1 MAAHLLCC
9 CNITRRELLMNDKY
23 ITRPA
28 SGLVFFSPHL
38 LHLFRL
44 NCNRYI
50 LLVRENE
57 CMYFLEFNGWLY
69 KTSINSI
76 GIDIKSANP

>member
-23 ITRPA
+23 ITRPP

-38 LHLFRL
+38 L

>member
-23 ITRPA
+23 ITRPP

-50 LLVRENE
+50 LQL
-57 CMYFLEFNGWLY
+57 
-69 KTSINSI
+69 SQI
-76 GIDIKSANP
+76 GRAYV